1 MELRYTCST
10 GLELWL
16 CENLQGSG
24 RWLCQMKT
32 KADMER
38 GRVQKNPKIHFCTHS
53 VWMTLIL
60 LWLDTFLVST
70 GRKLLVIVI
79 WYLLTVIIY
88 TVCKMKC
95 NFLCLFPSYRWS
107 WRHYVFGLSICL
119 CVCAYFIL
127 YFMLACLVGGI
138 VWLAFHRLVVYLCN
152 NCNKPWSVFIIS
164 LVHMYKWSC
173 N

>member
-1 MELRYTCST
+1 MVMSNEDKSWHGER
-10 GLELWL
+10 E
-16 CENLQGSG
+16 GS
-24 RWLCQMKT
+24 K
-32 KADMER
+32 KS
-38 GRVQKNPKIHFCTHS
+38 KNPFLHTPCVDGTYI
-53 VWMTLIL
+53 VMT
-60 LWLDTFLVST
+60 
-70 GRKLLVIVI
+70 
-79 WYLLTVIIY
+79 WYISSEYWQKTISNCNMVFIDCFIIY

-152 NCNKPWSVFIIS
+152 NCNKPWSVFIFS